1 MSRTVYVN
9 GQFVDE
15 KEATVSI
22 FDRGFLFSDAIYE
35 VSAILNGK
43 LVDNDAHLAR
53 MNRSLKELEIIPPV
67 SEEQLVEIQH
77 ALIERNEVQE
87 GLIYWQISRGA
98 DSDRSFLFPAEDVPS
113 SLVMFTQKHELIN
126 HPKVQTGLSVVAY
139 DDIRWKRRD
148 IKTTQLLS
156 SSMAKQYAKNTGFDD
171 AWLVEDGFVTEGSS
185 NNAHIVVDGTI
196 ITRPLSTDILH
207 GITRK
212 ATLELAERENIIIEE
227 RPFTIAE
234 ALEADEAFI
243 TSASMFVMPVTR
255 INKVEIGNGT
265 PGPITKKLR
274 EIYLEMALGLD

>member
-212 ATLELAERENIIIEE
+212 ATLELAERENITIEE

-234 ALEADEAFI
+234 ALESDEAFI

-255 INKVEIGNGT
+255 INKVEINDGT

-274 EIYLEMALGLD
+274 EIYLEMALM

>member
-1 MSRTVYVN
+1 
-9 GQFVDE
+9 
-15 KEATVSI
+15 
-22 FDRGFLFSDAIYE
+22 
-35 VSAILNGK
+35 
-43 LVDNDAHLAR
+43 
-53 MNRSLKELEIIPPV
+53 MNRSLKELEITPPV
-67 SEEQLVEIQH
+67 SDEQLVEIQH

-212 ATLELAERENIIIEE
+212 ATLELAERENITIEE

-234 ALEADEAFI
+234 ALESDEAFI

-255 INKVEIGNGT
+255 INKVEINDGT

-274 EIYLEMALGLD
+274 EIYLEMALR